1 MHRRL
6 RPPGDAFDQPATK
19 SVNGRIRA
27 IPHVQGQWS
36 THLYLERAYSAALAP
51 AFTETLTVDA
61 PPALRRTLRDVVK
74 DAGEVHSL
82 LEDSL
87 HVSLSRPLQLWG
99 GQRMDFIKSIRSAI
113 EAHRR

>member
-6 RPPGDAFDQPATK
+6 RPPGDAFDQPAPE
-19 SVNGRIRA
+19 SVDGRVRA
-27 IPHVQGQWS
+27 KPHLQGQWS
-36 THLYLERAYSAALAP
+36 THLYLERAYSARLALAF
-51 AFTETLTVDA
+51 ADALSVDA

-82 LEDSL
+82 VEDSL

-99 GQRMDFIKSIRSAI
+99 GQRTDFLKSIRSVI
-113 EAHRR
+113 EVHQR